1 MLWKLVGPESQT
13 VYPGLLMSSR
23 ASWSWTASG
32 YRLPPACLTRSGIP
46 LTSQFHYLQV
56 RIVPAYLMAGF
67 GRHGM
72 KVESQLERLNK
83 NATRKQPRGR
93 QSKPALGNEQIQAQ
107 GCLHSMG
114 HVDGVF
120 ELVDLWSFT
129 LFLSHTRWAISSK

>member
-83 NATRKQPRGR
+83 RDSEATKGETKQTSSRKRTNPG
-93 QSKPALGNEQIQAQ
+93 PG
-107 GCLHSMG
+107 MP
-114 HVDGVF
+114 
-120 ELVDLWSFT
+120 T
-129 LFLSHTRWAISSK
+129 